1 MFNTASLKLIHF
13 IPDDN
18 MFNIL
23 IKLGSLYM
31 AIRSLVNVKQK
42 LRPRAVEQSFSQPAP
57 QPYSKDFAH
66 CFTLKLTS
74 NLHVFVF
81 PWTNNTLGTRCQ
93 VHRGGKE
100 LSCLTK
106 NMKKRTVTLQTSH

>member
-1 MFNTASLKLIHF
+1 MEGRAINTFNTASLKLIHF

-42 LRPRAVEQSFSQPAP
+42 LRPRAVA
-57 QPYSKDFAH
+57 
-66 CFTLKLTS
+66 
-74 NLHVFVF
+74 V
-81 PWTNNTLGTRCQ
+81 
-93 VHRGGKE
+93 
-100 LSCLTK
+100 
-106 NMKKRTVTLQTSH
+106 